1 VDAWLVL
8 GEVVAVHIDK
18 ALLRDGIYD
27 TAVAQH
33 LARGGG
39 ASDYFW
45 MSDATRLRMT
55 RPS

>member
-1 VDAWLVL
+1 
-8 GEVVAVHIDK
+8 
-18 ALLRDGIYD
+18 
-27 TAVAQH
+27 VAQH